1 MAKDTKKKMLI
12 ELKIQAE
19 NLTKKDIG
27 TWRRAWQAA
36 INPENPIRGPLY
48 DVYTDVA
55 ADLHL
60 TGCIDQ
66 RNRMGFKKSFKIVD
80 KSGKEK
86 PELSELFEVEWFK
99 DFWNYAYDSI
109 YYGYSLVEFGDI
121 ITEGRMRYSE
131 VSLIPRKHVIP
142 EYGVIVKEV
151 GDEWKRG
158 VSYTEGSPSN
168 WCIGV
173 GKKNDLGILLKLSP
187 SALSKK
193 NMLAYWDTFGE
204 VFGMPIRIGKT
215 ASRDPKDTARAEKFL
230 AEMGALSWGLFP
242 EGTEIE
248 IKETTRGDA
257 FNVYDKRI
265 DRANSEISKGILN
278 QTMTIDSG
286 SSLSQSE
293 VHLEVFKNVI
303 NADAD
308 MFRDVVNWKLIPQM
322 IRHGFPLEGYRFE
335 WDESIDWTPEQQI
348 QIEQMLLSSYEIDP
362 KYFSEKYNI
371 TITGTKQQAFLKDD
385 NRFFV

>member
-142 EYGVIVKEV
+142 EYGVIVKKLATNGNEV
-151 GDEWKRG
+151 CLILKGVLLTG
-158 VSYTEGSPSN
+158 VSESE
-168 WCIGV
+168 
-173 GKKNDLGILLKLSP
+173 KKIISVCFLNFARL
-187 SALSKK
+187 ALSKK

-303 NADAD
+303 ESDSD

-322 IRHGFPLEGYRFE
+322 IRHGFPLEGCRFE

-348 QIEQMLLSSYEIDP
+348 QIEQMLLNNYEIDP
-362 KYFSEKYNI
+362 KYFTEKYNI
-371 TITGTKQQAFLKDD
+371 TITGNKHQAFLKDD